1 MTLNQQYKASGSNLS
16 FKDWLEK
23 QKMLGLVPPKVEP
36 QFNFIQNNNDMN
48 RRMDN
53 QNANFSI
60 DITTNEDKRKNLM
73 IGLGV
78 VALVGIGFI
87 AYKKLKK

>member
-1 MTLNQQYKASGSNLS
+1 
-16 FKDWLEK
+16 
-23 QKMLGLVPPKVEP
+23 MLGLVPPKGEP
-36 QFNFIQNNNDMN
+36 QFNFVQNNNEMN

>member
-1 MTLNQQYKASGSNLS
+1 MTLNQKYKASGSSLS
-16 FKDWLEK
+16 FKDWLEN

-36 QFNFIQNNNDMN
+36 QFNFVNMN
-48 RRMDN
+48 KQVDS

-60 DITTNEDKRKNLM
+60 SLTTQEDKRKNLM

-78 VALVGIGFI
+78 VALVGVGFL
-87 AYKKLKK
+87 AYKKFKK